1 MQPLLQCCTH
11 FYQNMTAEIRIKRGE
26 MKVVSKFI
34 QCVDI
39 ACTQWCSCGGKKSSY
54 MWSKECGK
62 REKQTVATIE
72 LDAMH

>member
-1 MQPLLQCCTH
+1 MYKVAAVGDEVRSFRNSFHVEVLHTHIDCMQFSRC
-11 FYQNMTAEIRIKRGE
+11 I
-26 MKVVSKFI
+26 VVQKNL
-34 QCVDI
+34 V
-39 ACTQWCSCGGKKSSY
+39 